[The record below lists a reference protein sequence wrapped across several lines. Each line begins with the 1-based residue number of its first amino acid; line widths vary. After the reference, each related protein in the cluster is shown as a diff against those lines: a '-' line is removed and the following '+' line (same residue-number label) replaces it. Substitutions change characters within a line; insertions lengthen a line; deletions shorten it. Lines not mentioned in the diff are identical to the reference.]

1 MRLPGRDVYRWLER
15 ALLAIAVLGLGWY
28 GFVFLETRLY
38 QFQQDRVLEERLDAS
53 AYKSLPVGS
62 VIGRIEIPRLRF
74 SAVIREGDDEHT
86 LRLAVGHIPGTVVP
100 GERGNA
106 ALAGHRDTFF
116 RDLRR
121 IKLDDEIRVTTA
133 WGIQSYRV
141 SMTRVVQPK
150 DVWVLNATADPVL
163 TLVTCYPFSYIG
175 AAPDRFIVQARLT
188 AQEPLPRPAARRV
201 GRQAAEKRSPK

>member
-1 MRLPGRDVYRWLER
+1 VRFPLRRDAYRWLER
-15 ALLAIAVLGLGWY
+15 ALLAIAVVGLGWY
-28 GFVFLETRLY
+28 GFVFLEARLD
-38 QFQQDRVLEERLDAS
+38 QFLQSGALEESLNADAHT
-53 AYKSLPVGS
+53 SLPVGS
-62 VIGRIEIPRLRF
+62 VIGRIEIPRLKF

-86 LRLAVGHIPGTVVP
+86 LRLAVGHIPGTAVP

-116 RDLRR
+116 RKLRR
-121 IKLDDEIRVTTA
+121 IKHDDEIRITTA
-133 WGIQSYRV
+133 RGIQSYRV
-141 SMTRVVQPK
+141 SMTRVVQPH

-188 AQEPLPRPAARRV
+188 DRQALPPTEARRV
-201 GRQAAEKRSPK
+201 GRRLAVETR

>member
-1 MRLPGRDVYRWLER
+1 MRVPGRHVYRWLER

-28 GFVFLETRLY
+28 GCVFLETRLY
-38 QFQQDRVLEERLDAS
+38 QFRQERVLEDRLAS
-53 AYKSLPVGS
+53 SADRSLPVGS

-86 LRLAVGHIPGTVVP
+86 LRLAVGHIPGTAVP

-116 RDLRR
+116 RNLRR
-121 IKLDDEIRVTTA
+121 IKRDDEIRVTTSR
-133 WGIQSYRV
+133 GIQSYRV

-150 DVWVLNATADPVL
+150 DVWVLNATADPVQ

-188 AQEPLPRPAARRV
+188 DQEPMPRPAARRV
-201 GRQAAEKRSPK
+201 GRQAAEKRRSK